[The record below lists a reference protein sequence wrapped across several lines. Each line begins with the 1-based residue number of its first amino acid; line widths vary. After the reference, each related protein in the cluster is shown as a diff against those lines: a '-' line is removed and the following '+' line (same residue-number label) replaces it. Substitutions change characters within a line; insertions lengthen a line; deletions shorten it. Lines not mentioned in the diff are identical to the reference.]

1 MKIIWENPKE
11 ITSLNKYVKTGIIE
25 EQYVDEFFNI
35 WKSEKNEDIKN
46 SGFSIKKYNNKWQL
60 NYWTNEDDIENINKE
75 CEELCKK
82 YGFLDNKKEVIN
94 KKIQEI
100 INILDKYNNENLLD
114 ELKLNIVLK
123 LNDIKMLC
131 E

>member
-35 WKSEKNEDIKN
+35 WKSEKNEDIKK

-60 NYWTNEDDIENINKE
+60 NYCTNEDDIENINKE

-94 KKIQEI
+94 KK
-100 INILDKYNNENLLD
+100 NPRNNKY
-114 ELKLNIVLK
+114 IG
-123 LNDIKMLC
+123 
-131 E
+131 

>member
-35 WKSEKNEDIKN
+35 WKSEKNEDIKK

-94 KKIQEI
+94 KK
-100 INILDKYNNENLLD
+100 NPRNNKY
-114 ELKLNIVLK
+114 IG
-123 LNDIKMLC
+123 
-131 E
+131 